1 MAVKDKNRVRNTEI
15 ELLNAVRN
23 PIQEVGLSF
32 DILRFV
38 NQKSNIIKMVI
49 YVVSLSLS
57 AL

>member
-23 PIQEVGLSF
+23 PIQEVGLSS
-32 DILRFV
+32 DIRFI
-38 NQKSNIIKMVI
+38 NLKLKIFKMAI
-49 YVVSLSLS
+49 YAVSLSLS